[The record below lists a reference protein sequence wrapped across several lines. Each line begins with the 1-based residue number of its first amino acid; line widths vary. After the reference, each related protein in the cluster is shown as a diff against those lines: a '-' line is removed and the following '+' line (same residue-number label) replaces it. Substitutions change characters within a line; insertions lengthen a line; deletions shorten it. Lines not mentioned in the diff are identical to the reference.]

1 MTSPIAAPAA
11 VELPHHSAP
20 AQAVEAARPARPP
33 VAAIPASM
41 CAVTRDAFGGPDVL
55 RVADVAVPRLGP
67 GEVLVRVRAAAA
79 NPWDWHFLRGLPYIA
94 RLTAAGLRRPKH
106 AVLGGDVAGTVVAT
120 GDGVSRFAVGDAV
133 FGFIEFGG
141 FAEYV
146 AVAETAL
153 APMPRNLAAEQAAA
167 VPLAATTALQGLR
180 DAGRLAAGERVLVIG
195 ASGGVGTFA
204 VQLAAHFGAHV
215 TAVASS
221 RNAGFVRAL
230 GADAV
235 VDYTTT
241 DVTTL
246 DEQFDLILQL
256 AGTASA
262 ASLARLLAPGG
273 RLVMSSGDSPNRWIG
288 PFGRVIRGLL
298 AGKRSGRAIVV
309 LKARW
314 NTDDLAFLAGL
325 IEAGAIRPVV
335 TRVYSL
341 ADTAD
346 AIRHV
351 ETGHSRGKVVISVVP
366 DATSRGGAR

>member
-1 MTSPIAAPAA
+1 MTSSIAVPAT
-11 VELPHHSAP
+11 VEIQHPSTD
-20 AQAVEAARPARPP
+20 AARPARPV

-41 CAVTRDAFGGPDVL
+41 RAVTRDAFGGPEVL
-55 RVADVAVPRLGP
+55 RVADVALPRLEP

-106 AVLGGDVAGTVVAT
+106 PVLGGDIAGSIVAT
-120 GDGVSRFAVGDAV
+120 GDGASLFAVGDAV

-146 AVAETAL
+146 AVPETAL

-180 DAGRLAAGERVLVIG
+180 DAGRLAAGDRVLIVG

-204 VQLAAHFGAHV
+204 VQLAAHLGAHV
-215 TAVASS
+215 TAVTSG
-221 RNAGFVRAL
+221 RNAGLVRAL
-230 GADAV
+230 GAGAV

-246 DEQFDLILQL
+246 DERFDLILQL

-262 ASLARLLAPGG
+262 ASLAPLLAPGG

-288 PFGRVIRGLL
+288 PFGRVIRGVL
-298 AGKRSGRAIVV
+298 AGKRSGRSIVV
-309 LKARW
+309 LTTKW
-314 NTDDLAFLAGL
+314 NAGDLAFLTGL
-325 IEAGAIRPVV
+325 VEAGAIRPVV

-351 ETGHSRGKVVISVVP
+351 ETGHSRGKVVISIAP
-366 DATSRGGAR
+366 DAASTGGAQ